1 MTTRDKLEQVL
12 EYIINEEQEKAS
24 DLLHDVFVEK
34 ARTVYEDLMDQ
45 DEDLEGY
52 EEEINSDEIAEEDH
66 EPAMDMDMDDAEGDV
81 ADDMAMDVDPE
92 MDGEEAGPDEIESNF
107 EKVEDAIE
115 ELRQSFQAILGGDME
130 EPEGDMDMSDEE
142 MGAMD
147 SSEEDMMDSFE
158 YEEESVDEEVELDL
172 SDDEDEDL
180 EEDYDY
186 VDEAL
191 KRKHHRKN
199 KAAMYQRDQEV
210 DPSVDEALKRKHHR
224 KNKAAMYQ
232 RDQEVDPQ
240 AKGKKAKEKTDEAYE
255 MVDEAATLTQ
265 VKMPYNTSEKSTS
278 PVAKGSNKPGGTVNQ
293 SMMKD
298 GGGEGKKLTT
308 TAKVMNTGNVNVP
321 GAKQKLSS
329 VATPKNSDAAGNTTS
344 PNNGM

>member
-52 EEEINSDEIAEEDH
+52 EEEINSDEIAEEEDD

-130 EPEGDMDMSDEE
+130 EPEGDMDMGDEE

-158 YEEESVDEEVELDL
+158 NEEESVDEEVELDE

-186 VDEAL
+186 VDEAAVRPKHAEKL
-191 KRKHHRKN
+191 KGKK
-199 KAAMYQRDQEV
+199 KAAEYQRDQAVE
-210 DPSVDEALKRKHHR
+210 PKG
-224 KNKAAMYQ
+224 
-232 RDQEVDPQ
+232 
-240 AKGKKAKEKTDEAYE
+240 KGKKKTDEAYE
-255 MVDEAATLTQ
+255 LVDEAATLTQ
-265 VKMPYNTSEKSTS
+265 VKMPHNTSEKSTS

>member
-52 EEEINSDEIAEEDH
+52 EEEINADEIAEEEDD

-130 EPEGDMDMSDEE
+130 EPEDDMDMGEE

-147 SSEEDMMDSFE
+147 SDEENMMDSVE
-158 YEEESVDEEVELDL
+158 NDEENVDEEVELDE

-191 KRKHHRKN
+191 KRVDRKK
-199 KAAMYQRDQEV
+199 KAAEYQRDQAV
-210 DPSVDEALKRKHHR
+210 DPK
-224 KNKAAMYQ
+224 
-232 RDQEVDPQ
+232 

-265 VKMPYNTSEKSTS
+265 VKMPHNTSEKSTS
-278 PVAKGSNKPGGTVNQ
+278 PVAKGSNKPGGTVNH
-293 SMMKD
+293 SLNKD

-321 GAKQKLSS
+321 GAKHKLSS

>member
-52 EEEINSDEIAEEDH
+52 EEEINSDEIAEEEDD

-130 EPEGDMDMSDEE
+130 EPEGDMDMGDEE

-158 YEEESVDEEVELDL
+158 NEEESVDEEVELDE

-186 VDEAL
+186 VDEAAVRPKHAEKL
-191 KRKHHRKN
+191 KGKK
-199 KAAMYQRDQEV
+199 KAAEYQRDQAVE
-210 DPSVDEALKRKHHR
+210 PKG
-224 KNKAAMYQ
+224 
-232 RDQEVDPQ
+232 
-240 AKGKKAKEKTDEAYE
+240 KGKKKTDEAYE

-265 VKMPYNTSEKSTS
+265 VKMPHNTSEKSTS